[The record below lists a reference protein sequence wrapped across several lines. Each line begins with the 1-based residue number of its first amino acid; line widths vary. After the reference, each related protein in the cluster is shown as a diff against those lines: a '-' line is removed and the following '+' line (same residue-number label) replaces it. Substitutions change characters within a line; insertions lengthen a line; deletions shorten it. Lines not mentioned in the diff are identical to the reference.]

1 MATTISLMV
10 IMRSLVAVALTALF
24 LTTVNAIT
32 STQHMLMDASG
43 GLRLNNIAPSDISTA
58 DGIVSVITS
67 PGTESV
73 LVSSITENDGPS
85 ILEISSSS
93 DDDTHLLICRG
104 ATLRGTSAAERSA
117 LAITS
122 LVSDAIVVDGITEG
136 DVQAAGFGK
145 NTRHARTLTALFRAR
160 LTFLESSEVAKRQ
173 ALILC
178 VKSKSD
184 DSFDTVL
191 EQEVRTLFEATAAE
205 AKESDASFDD
215 LYEIKV
221 MFVTTSEEAR
231 TTLETAKNIAS
242 KFASSSSSLLSSEP
256 ILALALQEANRKIKD
271 SGIASVAID
280 PPHIAH
286 TFVVVSNSHAKQS
299 RSARAKITTWK
310 SRAARGLWAENFG
323 TEAESMRNRILSAF
337 DSETLVAAG
346 LPLVASYRLEM
357 RNRLASL
364 VDSSIVELFSAQIVN
379 VEKRTLKR
387 LGSLLLKK
395 LDVTPVEDVPSEN
408 AAAIRSIMFSFE
420 NTIGELEVPSLSLTK
435 AKPCRDMESKL
446 TDEVINFTDSP
457 AAKIKRMK
465 KVAEVTSK
473 EKKPGE
479 RSLDMGLDLV
489 AVLRPDG
496 FGSLQGFAG
505 YQLGG
510 NSITFGVHNDADD
523 PATISQFG
531 GVRPP
536 LLRIQP
542 KLRVDVE
549 M

>member
-1 MATTISLMV
+1 MALAFAALLILSTVDAIS
-10 IMRSLVAVALTALF
+10 SPKYT
-24 LTTVNAIT
+24 
-32 STQHMLMDASG
+32 LMDASG
-43 GLRLNNIAPSDISTA
+43 GLRLNKIASSGVSTT
-58 DGIVSVITS
+58 DGVVSVITS
-67 PGTESV
+67 PGTHSF
-73 LVSSITENDGPS
+73 LVSSAADEDAAVLAFDGDVPR
-85 ILEISSSS
+85 
-93 DDDTHLLICRG
+93 LICRG

-160 LTFLESSEVAKRQ
+160 LTFLEASSSLQ
-173 ALILC
+173 APGQQTLILC
-178 VKSKSD
+178 VKSSSE
-184 DSFDTVL
+184 DSFDDVL
-191 EQEVRTLFEATAAE
+191 AQEVRALFEATAAE
-205 AKESDASFDD
+205 AKESDTSFDD
-215 LYEIKV
+215 LYDVKV
-221 MFVTTSEEAR
+221 VSVTSNEEAIE
-231 TTLETAKNIAS
+231 TLATAKSIAS
-242 KFASSSSSLLSSEP
+242 AVASSALSET
-256 ILALALQEANRKIKD
+256 ILASALQEANKRIKE
-271 SGIASVAID
+271 SGIASVALD

-286 TFVVVSNSHAKQS
+286 AFVAVSNAHAKQS
-299 RSARAKITTWK
+299 RSARAKIASWK
-310 SRAARGLWAENFG
+310 SRAARGLWAESFG
-323 TEAESMRNRILSAF
+323 TDAEAMRKRILSSF

-357 RNRLASL
+357 RTQLASL
-364 VDSSIVELFSAQIVN
+364 VDSSIVELFEAQAIN
-379 VEKRTLKR
+379 IEKRTLKR
-387 LGSLLLKK
+387 LGSQLLRK

-408 AAAIRSIMFSFE
+408 AAAIRAAMFSFD
-420 NTIGELEVPSLSLTK
+420 NIMNELEVPSLSLTK
-435 AKPCRDMESKL
+435 VKPCRDMESKL
-446 TDEVINFTDSP
+446 TDEVLNFPDSP
-457 AAKIKRMK
+457 AAQIKRIK
-465 KVAEVTSK
+465 KVTEVVSK
-473 EKKPGE
+473 DKKPGQ
-479 RSLDMGLDLV
+479 RSVDMGLDLV

-505 YQLGG
+505 YQMGG